1 MVSSFDIHN
10 LNKLLKDFYTAVGIR
25 ISIFDDE
32 FNMVTEYPKEAPE
45 FCTMI
50 RKSSAG
56 ESACHACDRRA
67 CEQAKRLRKPHIYTC
82 HAGITEA
89 ITPIQLSG
97 GVVGYA
103 ILAHMMPSENY
114 DEASAHVCDLA
125 EKYGVSR
132 EECLTAV
139 GKITQKNK
147 EQIDAAV
154 KILDAIASYVY
165 IRNLVQ
171 WKNEDITVQIEKY
184 IKRNLGQPLTSEQI
198 CEQFHCSRSNLYQL
212 SMKTFGMGIM
222 QYVNYRRVERAKELL
237 RSGRSIAYTAS
248 ECGFS
253 DYNYFCKVFR
263 KLTGRSPSEYRDYH
277 EQQQAIYRF

>member
-32 FNMVTEYPKEAPE
+32 FKMVTEYPKDAPL
-45 FCTMI
+45 FCKMI
-50 RKSSAG
+50 RESVAG
-56 ESACHACDRRA
+56 ETACHICDKQA
-67 CEQAKRLRKPHIYTC
+67 CEQAKRIRKPHIYIC

-114 DEASAHVCDLA
+114 EEAAANVCNQA
-125 EKYGVSR
+125 QKYGIPREDCLMAVS
-132 EECLTAV
+132 
-139 GKITQKNK
+139 KITQKNK

-154 KILDAIASYVY
+154 KILDAVASYVY

-171 WKNEDITVQIEKY
+171 WKNEDISIQIEKY
-184 IKRNLGQPLTSEQI
+184 IKRNLNLPLTSKQI

-212 SMKTFGMGIM
+212 SVKTFGMGIM
-222 QYVNYRRVERAKELL
+222 QYVNYCRVEKAKELL
-237 RSGRSIAYTAS
+237 RHDSSIALTAS
-248 ECGFS
+248 ECGFA

-263 KLTGRSPSEYRDYH
+263 KLTGKSPSGYKNCKE
-277 EQQQAIYRF
+277 